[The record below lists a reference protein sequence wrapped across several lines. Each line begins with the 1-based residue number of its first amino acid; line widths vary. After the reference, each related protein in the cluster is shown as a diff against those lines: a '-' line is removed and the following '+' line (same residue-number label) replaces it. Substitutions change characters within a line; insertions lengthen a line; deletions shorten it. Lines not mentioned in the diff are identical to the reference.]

1 MGKTN
6 LFFGT
11 LPNSPWAM
19 LATWLHLRAPQKLQK
34 NRTYNPF
41 RTLNYSRLIRNQ
53 NWACLVLPESLQN
66 SSYMLPKQQM
76 TTFGFQGILGVK
88 VAIVYHFPPT

>member
-1 MGKTN
+1 MRKKKNSEKVKIQDFMDKTN

-11 LPNSPWAM
+11 LPTSPWAM

-34 NRTYNPF
+34 NRTYNSF

-53 NWACLVLPESLQN
+53 NWACLVLPESLQK
-66 SSYMLPKQQM
+66 M
-76 TTFGFQGILGVK
+76 
-88 VAIVYHFPPT
+88 